1 MTRIS
6 EILELSVGS
15 DRTEAASTPGEG
27 VQVEQLGRGEGHQ
40 WAWRIVWAQGWAG
53 VCKKEPEARAEHSA
67 TSPQVL
73 PKTAV
78 EEMLVRTL

>member
-40 WAWRIVWAQGWAG
+40 WA
-53 VCKKEPEARAEHSA
+53 
-67 TSPQVL
+67 
-73 PKTAV
+73 
-78 EEMLVRTL
+78 